1 MQGGAVISHGREP
14 ASRDTALTIEMV
26 LPYLVRGGMETMVAR
41 MALALAARGHKVG
54 VTCTQ
59 FGGPL
64 ADYLHGEG
72 MRVAVVPALGI
83 MSNARAP
90 RLERWLRT
98 VRPDVVHVHSGTWL
112 KTARAARRA
121 GVPRV
126 VHTAHGLLDR
136 EPWHGTLL
144 KRLAARYTD
153 HVVAVSS
160 ALQREI
166 ARQISWPVEG
176 VELVPNGIDT
186 SRFEPG
192 ARAGSL
198 RERLG
203 LSAGAKIIGNVARLQ
218 DVKNH
223 ALLLEAFAT
232 LAGRIPDSHL
242 VVVGEGPLRQELLE
256 SAVQLGIP
264 ERVHLIGAADDT
276 APLYREFDL
285 YVLPS
290 KAEGTSMSLLEAMA
304 SGTPVVASAVGG
316 TPDLLAH
323 GERGRLVPPGDAASL
338 ERAMFEVLADPAAA
352 RVAEVARRDV
362 VREYS
367 EQAMVS
373 AYERLYGVSPRAVI
387 GETAAAEV
395 AACVE

>member
-1 MQGGAVISHGREP
+1 MSYTREVP
-14 ASRDTALTIEMV
+14 PGQAPLTIEMV

-41 MALALAARGHKVG
+41 LALALAARGHRVG

-64 ADYLHGEG
+64 ADFLRGEG
-72 MRVAVVPALGI
+72 MRVAVVPALGVL
-83 MSNARAP
+83 SNARAP
-90 RLERWLRT
+90 RLEAWLRA

-112 KTARAARRA
+112 KAARAARRA

-136 EPWHGTLL
+136 EPWHGVLL

-166 ARQISWPVEG
+166 ARQIALPAHS
-176 VELVPNGIDT
+176 VELIPNGIDT
-186 SRFEPG
+186 SRFQPG
-192 ARAGSL
+192 SRTGGL

-203 LSAGAKIIGNVARLQ
+203 IPANAGVIGNVARLQ

-223 ALLLEAFAT
+223 VLLLEAFAA
-232 LAGRIPDSHL
+232 LARRIPDSHL
-242 VVVGEGPLRQELLE
+242 VVVGEGPLRQELLHRAAE
-256 SAVQLGIP
+256 LGIA
-264 ERVHLIGAADDT
+264 ERVHLIGAEADT
-276 APLYREFDL
+276 APLYRQFDV

-304 SGTPVVASAVGG
+304 SGIPVVASAVGG
-316 TPDLLAH
+316 TPDLLAQ
-323 GERGRLVPPGDAASL
+323 GARGRLVPPGDAAAL
-338 ERAMFEVLADPAAA
+338 EQAMYDALTDTGAA

-362 VREYS
+362 IREYS
-367 EQAMVS
+367 EAAMVS
-373 AYERLYGVSPRAVI
+373 EYERLYGVAPRGAASGI
-387 GETAAAEV
+387 AAAGV
-395 AACVE
+395 VACVE